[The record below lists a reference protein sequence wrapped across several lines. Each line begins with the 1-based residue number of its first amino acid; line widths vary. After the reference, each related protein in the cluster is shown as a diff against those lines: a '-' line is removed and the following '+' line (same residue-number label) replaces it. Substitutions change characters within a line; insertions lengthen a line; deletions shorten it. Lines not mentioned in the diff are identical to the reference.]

1 MSKKIININRTI
13 LAYIAGIV
21 LLINCRT
28 VWMSEPNLS
37 SKLNILSYFFLVV
50 SLVGLIASYIFQK
63 NYIHS
68 LHRLIQHI
76 LILILYLSVF
86 FVFSKNNLNTVFRL
100 SILLLLIYCYIYME
114 DSYIP
119 TILIAYKN
127 ILVVFGI
134 ISILYWTAGSLLGI
148 LHSTKFVF
156 SSWGAVNGIYNIIPS
171 YHNFYFE
178 TQHITVPIIGE
189 ICRNSSIFAEAPMAS
204 LNFSLGLLIE
214 YFSKKSSKMTINSW
228 IFSICIITTFSTSG
242 YFILLFMLF
251 YKFMNSKRINSYIK
265 LSLLMPII
273 ISGIVICV
281 YLLKLKITGT
291 GDSGSIRL
299 NDYKLGFIT
308 WIQHPFLGNGINN
321 IGAIT
326 QNMESWRLSN
336 SGFSNSIMEVLAQG
350 GIYIFI
356 LYFYA
361 FIKSFYSSIEMNNSR
376 LFLFTTCLLFLF
388 IVTSFPYQYIL
399 LVILEW
405 FTILQYKDRNLHD

>member
-76 LILILYLSVF
+76 LILILYLGVF

-127 ILVVFGI
+127 ILVIFGI

-251 YKFMNSKRINSYIK
+251 YKLMNSKRINSYIK

-308 WIQHPFLGNGINN
+308 WMQHPFLGNGINN